1 MKRLPRFFLA
11 AAFAAVASMS
21 TMSWA
26 QPAEADPSQ
35 APTYGSDGVKA
46 TGIGIAGGVI
56 AGAELVIG
64 LEALFGVDATW
75 AYLTFPL
82 VGAAGGGVGGYFLE
96 QNAPTGASV
105 GLLVASVALIIPTIV
120 VASVATAYD
129 PGDEMAREDP
139 GAAGSFS
146 FELAPELSGGE
157 ETRTEVEARPEGVPE
172 GASPPPAAAPPE
184 TESEPESE
192 TQEGE
197 PEDGGEASLRRE
209 RPATG
214 SLFVYRRGTG
224 GALAVPGISVVPTS
238 AAVRNMSGASHPGV
252 EVHVS
257 LIKVAF

>member
-11 AAFAAVASMS
+11 AAFATVASMS
-21 TMSWA
+21 SMSWA

-35 APTYGSDGVKA
+35 APTYGTDGVKA
-46 TGIGIAGGVI
+46 TGIGIAGGAI
-56 AGAELVIG
+56 AGAELVIA

-129 PGDEMAREDP
+129 PGEEMAREAP
-139 GAAGSFS
+139 GESGSYS

-184 TESEPESE
+184 PEPE

-214 SLFVYRRGTG
+214 SLFVYRRGSG

-238 AAVRNMSGASHPGV
+238 AAARTMSGASHAGV